1 MLDIHNFVNHSE
13 KLPECISP
21 VRVRLRVCRL
31 PHPEHSEN
39 LDQELKVQSSL
50 QGTQQLL
57 KRDGIGPAHRRHS
70 DTAAISSYSSTQL
83 TPERAHNQTQL

>member
-1 MLDIHNFVNHSE
+1 M
-13 KLPECISP
+13 ISP
-21 VRVRLRVCRL
+21 VSVRLRVRRL
-31 PHPEHSEN
+31 PQPEHSEN

-50 QGTQQLL
+50 HGPQQLL

-83 TPERAHNQTQL
+83 TPENTNTSVTQQRMCS